1 MVVTGVNRLRG
12 SSAACSAWPLHSYLE
27 VPARPESVCSAR
39 RHARGVLRAW
49 NLEAL
54 AETAELLI
62 SEITTNAVR
71 ATAGLADQV
80 GAVLAPVCVWL
91 TSDRSSLLIQVWDG
105 DHRPP
110 RPRRAQPDHE
120 AGRGLLLVEALSL
133 EWGCQTSQAA
143 PGKVVW
149 ALCG

>member
-1 MVVTGVNRLRG
+1 MVVTGVSRLRG

-39 RHARGVLRAW
+39 RHARGVLREW

-54 AETAELLI
+54 TETAELLI

-71 ATAGLADQV
+71 ATAGLP
-80 GAVLAPVCVWL
+80 GHGEAPVCVWL

-110 RPRRAQPDHE
+110 RPRCAKPDHE
-120 AGRGLLLVEALSL
+120 AGRGLLLVEALSV
-133 EWGCQTSQAA
+133 EWGCQTSEAA